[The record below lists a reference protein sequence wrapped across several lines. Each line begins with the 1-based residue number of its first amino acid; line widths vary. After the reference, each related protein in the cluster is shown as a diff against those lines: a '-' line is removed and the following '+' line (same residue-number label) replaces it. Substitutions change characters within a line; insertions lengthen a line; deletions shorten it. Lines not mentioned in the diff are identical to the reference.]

1 MRKMNCPGADRLDN
15 KAEAVQFLCLLITA
29 AVELMLFLLRD
40 RLGWLIYNYL
50 DWYPVYVSMVFLAA
64 SACRKQLRQS
74 KWYFLAALMMVLW
87 FYVVRSVHLRLE
99 LTAKEPG
106 TFVCAYLLC
115 FPFAAAAADAQRQ
128 RGLKLMAM
136 VFAAAAAAFACYA
149 GLLVLNRLPQWLD
162 GYVFWDGARF
172 AVMGHPNI
180 CATILMIGAGLTTG
194 LAFGAKRLWVRAL
207 LLLLTAVEFGT
218 LSMTNSRAT
227 ILICCLQFGGIVFCA
242 VRKTG
247 WKRLVPALLAA
258 IAVMALLFA
267 GSRWLFSVNEARLT
281 EQARRSQQTGQQFQS
296 AVELDENGQLKTEN
310 GQGDMSSDM
319 KTLNGRTEIWA
330 AAAEG
335 LRANPRI
342 LLIGTENVRQTIL
355 KYYNGTNIPQHT
367 HNSWLEVLYQLGIPG
382 LLGALALTALA
393 VWNGA
398 VLLWRNEDIWKSC
411 VTLVT
416 LCLMACAI
424 LEPYLFTANTQY
436 HYFDFLFLMCLGYMR
451 CWRTE
456 KGA

>member
-1 MRKMNCPGADRLDN
+1 MWKMNGLGADHRLD
-15 KAEAVQFLCLLITA
+15 KTAEAVQFLCLLVTA
-29 AVELMLFLLRD
+29 GVELLLFLLRD
-40 RLGWLIYNYL
+40 KLGWLIYNYL
-50 DWYPVYVSMVFLAA
+50 DWYPVHVSVVFLAA
-64 SACRKQLRQS
+64 SMCRKQLRQS

-115 FPFAAAAADAQRQ
+115 LPFAAAAGDAQRQ

-136 VFAAAAAAFACYA
+136 VFAAAAGAFACFA

-180 CATILMIGAGLTTG
+180 CATILMIGAGLTAG
-194 LAFGAKRLWVRAL
+194 FAFGAKRQWVRAL
-207 LLLLTAVEFGT
+207 LLLLTALEFAA
-218 LSMTNSRAT
+218 LSLTNSRAT
-227 ILICCLQFGGIVFCA
+227 IMICCLQFGGIVFCA

-258 IAVMALLFA
+258 IAVMALLFL
-267 GSRWLFSVNEARLT
+267 GSRWLYAANEAHLT
-281 EQARRSQQTGQQFQS
+281 EQARHSQQTGQQLQS
-296 AVELDENGQLKTEN
+296 VAELDESGQLIVEN
-310 GQGDMSSDM
+310 GQGDMVSDM

-330 AAAEG
+330 AAAQG

-342 LLIGTENVRQTIL
+342 LLIGTENVGQTISPYWDVMDVL
-355 KYYNGTNIPQHT
+355 HA
-367 HNSWLEVLYQLGIPG
+367 HNSWVEVLYQLGIPG
-382 LLGALALTALA
+382 LLAALALTVLA
-393 VWNGA
+393 VWDGA
-398 VLLWRNEDIWKSC
+398 VLLWRNRNLFQSC
-411 VTLVT
+411 VVMVV
-416 LCLMACAI
+416 LCLLACAI

-436 HYFDFLFLMCLGYMR
+436 HYFDFLFLLCLGYMEL
-451 CWRTE
+451 WRRE
-456 KGA
+456 KP